1 MNTMKT
7 DAKDALRNTSIL
19 LKKWSR
25 MSLRN
30 RIAFYY
36 TIATAFL
43 LALIFTIL
51 FFMVE
56 SMVYKQF
63 DDEVNNEVS
72 EIFADAHVTSHDFTS
87 FSRFTNCI
95 DDKEI
100 NFNETKHEEKGPAK
114 IDTEFIQLVNTQG
127 QVINKSVNLARNV
140 LIFKPRETK
149 TIYFN
154 STINNSTIH
163 QGQLPL
169 FNRDGIIKG
178 YLIVAVPMKKAI
190 IVLNDLQN
198 VFLFSFPGIILTL
211 FVLTRLIAGKSIR
224 PIEKVITTAEKIT
237 HTNLIHRIELP
248 YHQDELYRLS
258 ATINTLLDRMQEAFQ
273 REKQFTAD
281 ASHELKTPLAVVKGT
296 LEVLVRKPR
305 EKEHYETKI
314 QFCLKE
320 LNRMAS
326 LIDQL
331 LMLARYES
339 KKMNPHREGVMLSV
353 ALETVTVRLFP
364 IALEKEIKFNIEG
377 QEKATVTTDPAMLE
391 IMLENILSNAIK
403 YSPARSV
410 ITITV
415 EQKEKYMMCSITD
428 QGIGI
433 PEEKLTAVFERFY
446 RVDESRNS
454 STGGFGLGL
463 SIVKRLAD
471 LQQIKISVNS
481 VKNIGT
487 TFTLIFPSSIPV
499 NPVPQKR
506 VTA

>member
-1 MNTMKT
+1 MNTE
-7 DAKDALRNTSIL
+7 AKHAHKNTSIL
-19 LKKWSR
+19 FKKWTV

-30 RIAFYY
+30 RIALYY

-43 LALIFTIL
+43 IALVFAIL
-51 FFMVE
+51 YFMVE
-56 SMVYKQF
+56 SIVYKQF
-63 DDEVNNEVS
+63 DEEVNNEVA
-72 EIFADAHVTSHDFTS
+72 EVFADAHVTSHDFTS
-87 FSRFTNCI
+87 FARFKNFI

-100 NFNETKHEEKGPAK
+100 NFSAVKHDQKEAAK
-114 IDTEFIQLVNTQG
+114 VDTEFIQLVNHKG
-127 QVINKSVNLARNV
+127 EVVNKSNNLARNV
-140 LIFKPRETK
+140 LIFKPGETK

-154 STINNSTIH
+154 STINNSTIR

-169 FNRDGIIKG
+169 FNSDGIIKG

-190 IVLNDLQN
+190 IVLHDLEN
-198 VFLFSFPGIILTL
+198 VFLFSFPAIILTL

-224 PIEKVITTAEKIT
+224 PIEKVIATAEKMT
-237 HTNLIHRIELP
+237 QTNLSQRIGLP
-248 YHQDELYRLS
+248 YHHDELYRLAS
-258 ATINTLLDRMQEAFQ
+258 TINALLDRMQDAFQ

-314 QFCLKE
+314 QFCLTE
-320 LNRMAS
+320 LNRMAQ

-339 KKMNPHREGVMLSV
+339 SKIKQHREKVSLHLAIESV
-353 ALETVTVRLFP
+353 TGRLHP
-364 IALEKEIKFNIEG
+364 IALEKGIDVEVRSN
-377 QEKATVTTDPAMLE
+377 EKSPVIADPAMLE
-391 IMLENILSNAIK
+391 VILENILSNAIK
-403 YSPARSV
+403 YSPAGSG

-415 EQKEKYMMCSITD
+415 EQKEKNIMCNITD

-433 PEEKLTAVFERFY
+433 PEEKLHAVFERFY

-454 STGGFGLGL
+454 ETGGFGLGL

-471 LQQIKISVNS
+471 LQKIQVSVIS
-481 VKNIGT
+481 EKTLGT
-487 TFTLIFPSSIPV
+487 TISLIFPS
-499 NPVPQKR
+499 
-506 VTA
+506 T